1 MFCEHVSESASVDC
15 VEIPFVSDSPSSL
28 QRLKVLYISPFPNTK
43 SSSTH
48 FIFVCIFLFSHGLF
62 PIDRWSIVSL
72 LILWFLSSFVDG
84 RPPSELF
91 YIQSISCC
99 PSCCHT
105 QSPDPQLLYC
115 LNKSPFYPQDPIKYF
130 LEAICLSLNL
140 RKCRKFKSLIYCS
153 FSRIGEL
160 LKNLYFEALE
170 KLRYFGDQGVWY
182 NPGLASETIRN
193 VRQCLKK
200 ILPFKV

>member
-1 MFCEHVSESASVDC
+1 MAGLHQ
-15 VEIPFVSDSPSSL
+15 SSF
-28 QRLKVLYISPFPNTK
+28 IF
-43 SSSTH
+43 SSSH
-48 FIFVCIFLFSHGLF
+48 VAHLVAHYFPSFPLFHYSPLF
-62 PIDRWSIVSL
+62 PL
-72 LILWFLSSFVDG
+72 FLSSSFDG

-140 RKCRKFKSLIYCS
+140 RTCRKFKSLIYCS
-153 FSRIGEL
+153 FSRIGEV

-193 VRQCLKK
+193 VRQCLTKM
-200 ILPFKV
+200 LPFKV